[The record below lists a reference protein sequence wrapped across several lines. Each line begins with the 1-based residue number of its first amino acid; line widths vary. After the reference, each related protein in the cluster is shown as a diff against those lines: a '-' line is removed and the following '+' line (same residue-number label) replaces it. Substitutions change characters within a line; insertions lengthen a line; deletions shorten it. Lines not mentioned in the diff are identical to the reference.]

1 MTPLR
6 WVLALLFIAALIVL
20 GNPWLLTS
28 DLGIGK

>member
-6 WVLALLFIAALIVL
+6 WVSVILFIAALIVL

-28 DLGIGK
+28 NWK